1 MEIKMKKKL
10 ASVIGMEEKLSES
23 VTDALLNVRQ
33 SLVDKGYEEEQAIW
47 AIAGAMPACIAM
59 AVINWHEGKG

>member
-10 ASVIGMEEKLSES
+10 ASAIGIEEHLSES

-33 SLVDKGYEEEQAIW
+33 SLMDKGYEEEQATW
-47 AIAGAMPACIAM
+47 AIAGAIPACIAM
-59 AVINWHEGKG
+59 AVIDW